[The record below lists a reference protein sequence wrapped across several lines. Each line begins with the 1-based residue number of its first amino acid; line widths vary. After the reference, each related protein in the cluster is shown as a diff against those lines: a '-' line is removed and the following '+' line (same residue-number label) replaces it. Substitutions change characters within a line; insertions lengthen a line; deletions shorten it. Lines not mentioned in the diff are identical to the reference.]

1 MQFVQINK
9 SNSEYLPISCG
20 VPQGSVLGPLLFLL
34 YINDIA
40 NSSPMGSI
48 RLFADDTNVFLE
60 DKNLEQLYTN
70 AKIVLEDLFMWFKD
84 NKLTVNLSK
93 SSFTIFTTKY
103 KRNNNE
109 IPDTLTINDIDILM
123 SSSTKYLGVFIDE
136 ELNWKTH
143 INHITN
149 GLRILF
155 PVFYNIRNYLTVNH
169 IKTLY
174 YTLVYSKIKYGILTY
189 GSSNNNF
196 LKPVQIIQNQLL
208 KVLTVKPYRFSTN
221 QLHTELKL
229 IKVEDIF
236 KQELLSFVFNFY
248 TSNLPPV
255 FDNFFTLFSSVHD
268 IGTRNRNYS
277 FIIPQHNNNFGTSSI
292 KVQGACMWNTLSNGT
307 KSIKT
312 IKCFRNALKDN
323 FILSYT

>member
-1 MQFVQINK
+1 
-9 SNSEYLPISCG
+9 
-20 VPQGSVLGPLLFLL
+20 
-34 YINDIA
+34 
-40 NSSPMGSI
+40 MGSI

-84 NKLTVNLSK
+84 NKLTVNSSK

-155 PVFYNIRNYLTVNH
+155 PVFLYNIRKYLTVNH
-169 IKTLY
+169 VKTLY
-174 YTLVYSKIKYGILTY
+174 Y
-189 GSSNNNF
+189 
-196 LKPVQIIQNQLL
+196 
-208 KVLTVKPYRFSTN
+208 
-221 QLHTELKL
+221 
-229 IKVEDIF
+229 
-236 KQELLSFVFNFY
+236 
-248 TSNLPPV
+248 
-255 FDNFFTLFSSVHD
+255 
-268 IGTRNRNYS
+268 
-277 FIIPQHNNNFGTSSI
+277 
-292 KVQGACMWNTLSNGT
+292 A
-307 KSIKT
+307 
-312 IKCFRNALKDN
+312 
-323 FILSYT
+323 

>member
-70 AKIVLEDLFMWFKD
+70 AKIVLENLFMWFKD
-84 NKLTVNLSK
+84 NKLTVNSNK

-109 IPDTLTINDIDILM
+109 IPDTLTINYIDILM

-136 ELNWKTH
+136 E
-143 INHITN
+143 
-149 GLRILF
+149 
-155 PVFYNIRNYLTVNH
+155 
-169 IKTLY
+169 
-174 YTLVYSKIKYGILTY
+174 
-189 GSSNNNF
+189 
-196 LKPVQIIQNQLL
+196 
-208 KVLTVKPYRFSTN
+208 
-221 QLHTELKL
+221 
-229 IKVEDIF
+229 
-236 KQELLSFVFNFY
+236 
-248 TSNLPPV
+248 
-255 FDNFFTLFSSVHD
+255 
-268 IGTRNRNYS
+268 
-277 FIIPQHNNNFGTSSI
+277 
-292 KVQGACMWNTLSNGT
+292 
-307 KSIKT
+307 
-312 IKCFRNALKDN
+312 
-323 FILSYT
+323 

>member
-1 MQFVQINK
+1 MQFVQVNK

-84 NKLTVNLSK
+84 NKLTVNSSK

-123 SSSTKYLGVFIDE
+123 SSSTKYLSVFIDE
-136 ELNWKTH
+136 
-143 INHITN
+143 
-149 GLRILF
+149 
-155 PVFYNIRNYLTVNH
+155 
-169 IKTLY
+169 
-174 YTLVYSKIKYGILTY
+174 
-189 GSSNNNF
+189 
-196 LKPVQIIQNQLL
+196 
-208 KVLTVKPYRFSTN
+208 
-221 QLHTELKL
+221 
-229 IKVEDIF
+229 
-236 KQELLSFVFNFY
+236 
-248 TSNLPPV
+248 
-255 FDNFFTLFSSVHD
+255 
-268 IGTRNRNYS
+268 
-277 FIIPQHNNNFGTSSI
+277 
-292 KVQGACMWNTLSNGT
+292 
-307 KSIKT
+307 
-312 IKCFRNALKDN
+312 
-323 FILSYT
+323 